1 MVSYIMLY
9 DYKGIYTSL
18 ELQLVG
24 EAYKQEQGLL
34 LLQHKA

>member
-9 DYKGIYTSL
+9 YYKIISTSL

-24 EAYKQEQGLL
+24 EVYKQEQGLL
-34 LLQHKA
+34 LLQHTA

>member
-1 MVSYIMLY
+1 MLN

-24 EAYKQEQGLL
+24 EAYKQEQSLL
-34 LLQHKA
+34 LLQHTA